1 MQPVAE
7 FLNPFNLI
15 TIGIFFFFPIILTNS
30 QMAQGSKAKKP
41 GKPKQKGG
49 KEKKGIMKKGSRR
62 IAPKK
67 ASLVKQRSLD
77 KVKFLQVLLLNNVL
91 NFVIVYRN

>member
-1 MQPVAE
+1 MQRVAE
-7 FLNPFNLI
+7 FLNQFNSNAMD
-15 TIGIFFFFPIILTNS
+15 FFLFSVIETKS
-30 QMAQGSKAKKP
+30 RTMAQGSKEKKP

-77 KVKFLQVLLLNNVL
+77 KVIFKKLVNVLLNDSL
-91 NFVIVYRN
+91 NFVNFI